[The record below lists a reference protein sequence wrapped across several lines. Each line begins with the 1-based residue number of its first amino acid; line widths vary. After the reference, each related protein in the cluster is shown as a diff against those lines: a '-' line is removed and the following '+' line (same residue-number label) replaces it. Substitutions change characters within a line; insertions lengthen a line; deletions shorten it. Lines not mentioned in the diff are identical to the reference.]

1 MVAHDSTNTHVKTL
15 TAGEATHLADRL
27 FARSQSKLFVASP
40 EVCSDL
46 CVASRVIRTLLS
58 QVDRLASECEDRAH
72 LLRSLKIDVGGC

>member
-1 MVAHDSTNTHVKTL
+1 MGTNETIPPNVKML
-15 TAGEATHLADRL
+15 TAGEVTHLADRL

-72 LLRSLKIDVGGC
+72 LLRALRIDVEGC